1 MKTISPADSMQ
12 IESPSQTEVELP
24 PSDESPSDA
33 LFEPA
38 EPAATAFALDAAIHG
53 AEMPIAGSP
62 VAESPVAESPDAE
75 QAVAKRRAAEQK
87 LADAPQWRTDTL
99 AQSLA
104 ILLVLSVVQRFIGF
118 VRQVLVCR
126 WLEPA
131 QLGEWD
137 IALKFLMLAA
147 PVSVLGLP
155 GSFGRYMEHYRRRGQ
170 LKTLLRRTALAC
182 VALSA
187 ISTLGITGFRGA
199 VSQLIYGT
207 ADHTGMVVLLALSL
221 LAVIAYNYLTEMLTA
236 LRMVRVASIVQLI
249 NTVLFAALSIALVFG
264 WQCTAAAVVMSY
276 ALSALLMAV
285 PVLFWFRG
293 TWRQIPEP
301 VEPLSQRGLWG
312 KLVPFALSVWAVNL
326 LYNLVGVVDRYMI
339 IHYAPTG
346 EPLALV
352 GDYHSSQVVP
362 MLMVSVS
369 GIVGGILLPYLS
381 HDWEA
386 GDRGAVSAKLNLA
399 IKVLGIA
406 MFAGSAVV
414 LLASPLL
421 FGVAFHGKY
430 DGGLAILP
438 WTLTYCIWMALVPLA
453 QMYLWC
459 AERARLPTFALIAG
473 LITNIVLCRLL
484 LPGFGLHGVVW
495 GTCAANLV
503 TLVIMF
509 QFNRA
514 FGMRIDGGTWLVVLL
529 PLLLGLGQWAVVAV
543 TLALAFEI
551 WVSDRIFTRED
562 KQQFAATCR
571 HYILNRIRPASG

>member
-1 MKTISPADSMQ
+1 MNSTSLFDPKDFEPSALAPIVATTSDDVSPDKMFAGDGNASLAVVTDTD
-12 IESPSQTEVELP
+12 I
-24 PSDESPSDA
+24 SDEPASAD
-33 LFEPA
+33 EPA
-38 EPAATAFALDAAIHG
+38 EGDATSAAASSSSATAA
-53 AEMPIAGSP
+53 
-62 VAESPVAESPDAE
+62 
-75 QAVAKRRAAEQK
+75 
-87 LADAPQWRTDTL
+87 ADAPQWRTDTL

-126 WLEPA
+126 WLEPT

-147 PVSVLGLP
+147 PLSVLGLP
-155 GSFGRYMEHYRRRGQ
+155 GSFGRYMEHYRRRGH
-170 LKTLLRRTALAC
+170 LKTLLRRTAAAC
-182 VALSA
+182 IVLSCVSMIA
-187 ISTLGITGFRGA
+187 IAGFQTA
-199 VSQLIYGT
+199 VSELIYGT
-207 ADHTGMVVLLALSL
+207 PDHTGMVILLAVSM

-236 LRMVRVASIVQLI
+236 LRMVRVASVVQLV
-249 NTVLFAALSIALVFG
+249 NTVLFALLSVGLVFG
-264 WQCTAAAVVMSY
+264 WRCDAAAIVIAY
-276 ALSALLMAV
+276 ALSAVLLIGPA
-285 PVLFWFRG
+285 LLWFRK

-301 VEPLSQRGLWG
+301 VEALSQGGLWG
-312 KLVPFALSVWAVNL
+312 KLVPFAMSVWAVNL

-339 IHYAPTG
+339 VHYAPTA

-386 GDRGAVSAKLNLA
+386 GSRPAVAAKLNLA
-399 IKVLGIA
+399 IKLLGVA
-406 MFAGSAVV
+406 MFGGSALV

-459 AERARLPTFALIAG
+459 AERARLPTLALVAG
-473 LITNIVLCRLL
+473 LITNVVLCRLL

-495 GTCAANLV
+495 ATCAANLV

-509 QFNRA
+509 QFNSA

-529 PLLLGLGQWAVVAV
+529 PLLLGCGQWATLSVTVV
-543 TLALAFEI
+543 LGLEI
-551 WVSDRIFTRED
+551 LTADRIFTRDD
-562 KQQFAATCR
+562 KQQFIATCR
-571 HYILNRIRPASG
+571 HYILDRIFPAKTSLH

>member
-1 MKTISPADSMQ
+1 MNVLSCAEQSGTATSGTATSGTATSGTAPCN
-12 IESPSQTEVELP
+12 
-24 PSDESPSDA
+24 
-33 LFEPA
+33 A
-38 EPAATAFALDAAIHG
+38 EPLPFDEIECARNGHTQSPLGAAVAAE
-53 AEMPIAGSP
+53 AEPVDAGSLHSSDHAS
-62 VAESPVAESPDAE
+62 VDSE
-75 QAVAKRRAAEQK
+75 
-87 LADAPQWRTDTL
+87 APQWRTDTL

-104 ILLVLSVVQRFIGF
+104 ILLALSVVQRLIGF
-118 VRQVLVCR
+118 IRQVLVCR

-147 PVSVLGLP
+147 PVAVLGLP
-155 GSFGRYMEHYRRRGQ
+155 GSFGRYIEHYRRRGH
-170 LKTLLRRTALAC
+170 LKTLLRRTAAAC
-182 VALSA
+182 IVLSGVA
-187 ISTLGITGFRGA
+187 TLGIASLQTA
-199 VSQLIYGT
+199 VSLLIYGT
-207 ADHTGMVVLLALSL
+207 ADHTGMVVLLAVSL

-236 LRMVRVASIVQLI
+236 LRMVRVASVVQLV
-249 NTVLFAALSIALVFG
+249 NTVLFALLSVALVFG
-264 WQCTAAAVVMSY
+264 WRCDAAAIVVAY
-276 ALSALLMAV
+276 AVAALMLVV
-285 PVLFWFRG
+285 PMLFWFRR
-293 TWRQIPEP
+293 TWRRIPEP
-301 VEPLSQRGLWG
+301 VERLTHSRLWG
-312 KLVPFALSVWAVNL
+312 KLVPFAMSVWAVNL

-339 IHYAPTG
+339 VHYAPTA

-386 GDRGAVSAKLNLA
+386 GVRDAVAAKLNLA

-406 MFAGSAVV
+406 MFAGSALV

-459 AERARLPTFALIAG
+459 AERARLPAFALVAG
-473 LITNIVLCRLL
+473 LMTNVVLCRLL
-484 LPGFGLHGVVW
+484 LPAFGLHGVVW
-495 GTCAANLV
+495 ATCAANLV

-514 FGMRIDGGTWLVVLL
+514 FGMRIHAGTWLVILL
-529 PLLLGLGQWAVVAV
+529 PLLLGFGQWAVVAV
-543 TLALAFEI
+543 TLALFAEI
-551 WVSDRIFTRED
+551 LTADRIFTRDD
-562 KQQFAATCR
+562 KQQFIATCR
-571 HYILNRIRPASG
+571 HYVIDRLFSV

>member
-1 MKTISPADSMQ
+1 MNILSDTV
-12 IESPSQTEVELP
+12 EVEPSSLAP
-24 PSDESPSDA
+24 IFATTSDEVPTEGAYSDGVISDA
-33 LFEPA
+33 MLSGPTSA
-38 EPAATAFALDAAIHG
+38 GATTA
-53 AEMPIAGSP
+53 AGSSTTP
-62 VAESPVAESPDAE
+62 F
-75 QAVAKRRAAEQK
+75 
-87 LADAPQWRTDTL
+87 DAPQWRTDTL

-104 ILLVLSVVQRFIGF
+104 ILLVLSVVQRLIGF
-118 VRQVLVCR
+118 ARQVLVCR
-126 WLEPA
+126 WLEPT

-147 PVSVLGLP
+147 PLSVLGLP
-155 GSFGRYMEHYRRRGQ
+155 GSFGRYLEHYRRRGH
-170 LKTLLRRTALAC
+170 LKTLLRRTAAAC
-182 VALSA
+182 IVLSCVSLIA
-187 ISTLGITGFRGA
+187 IAGFRTA
-199 VSQLIYGT
+199 VSELIYGT
-207 ADHTGMVVLLALSL
+207 PDHTGMVVLLAVSMLG
-221 LAVIAYNYLTEMLTA
+221 VIAYNYLTEMLTA
-236 LRMVRVASIVQLI
+236 LRMVRVASVVQLV
-249 NTVLFAALSIALVFG
+249 NTVLFALLSVALVFG
-264 WQCTAAAVVMSY
+264 WRCDAAAIVVAY
-276 ALSALLMAV
+276 ALSAVLLIGPA
-285 PVLFWFRG
+285 LFWFRR

-301 VEPLSQRGLWG
+301 VESLSHSGLWG
-312 KLVPFALSVWAVNL
+312 KLVPFAMSVWAVNL

-339 IHYAPTG
+339 VHYSPTA

-386 GDRGAVSAKLNLA
+386 GSRPAVAAKLNLA
-399 IKVLGIA
+399 IKLLGVA
-406 MFAGSAVV
+406 MFAGSALV

-459 AERARLPTFALIAG
+459 AERARLPTLALVAG
-473 LITNIVLCRLL
+473 LIANVVLCRLL
-484 LPGFGLHGVVW
+484 LPRFGLHGVVW
-495 GTCAANLV
+495 ATCAANLV

-529 PLLLGLGQWAVVAV
+529 PLLLGCGQWATLSVTAV
-543 TLALAFEI
+543 LALEI
-551 WVSDRIFTRED
+551 LTADRIFTRDD
-562 KQQFAATCR
+562 KEQFIAACR
-571 HYILNRIRPASG
+571 HHVLDRIFSHASPK

>member
-1 MKTISPADSMQ
+1 MNSVT
-12 IESPSQTEVELP
+12 L
-24 PSDESPSDA
+24 
-33 LFEPA
+33 A
-38 EPAATAFALDAAIHG
+38 EPADVAARCEEPGLTLDPALPVAAPASPRSMADIPQ
-53 AEMPIAGSP
+53 PIAVEIPAATS
-62 VAESPVAESPDAE
+62 DAP
-75 QAVAKRRAAEQK
+75 QI
-87 LADAPQWRTDTL
+87 DAPQWRTDTL

-104 ILLVLSVVQRFIGF
+104 ILLALSVVQRLIGF
-118 VRQVLVCR
+118 ARQVMVCR

-155 GSFGRYMEHYRRRGQ
+155 GSFGRYMEHYRRRGH
-170 LKTLLRRTALAC
+170 LKTLLRRTAAAC
-182 VALSA
+182 IVLSA
-187 ISTLGITGFRGA
+187 VSTLGIAALRTA
-199 VSQLIYGT
+199 VSELIYGT
-207 ADHTGMVVLLALSL
+207 PNHTGMVVLLAMSL
-221 LAVIAYNYLTEMLTA
+221 LTVIAYNYLTEMLTA
-236 LRMVRVASIVQLI
+236 LRMVRVASIVQLV
-249 NTVLFAALSIALVFG
+249 NTVLFAVLSVALVFG
-264 WQCTAAAVVMSY
+264 WQCDAAAIVAAY
-276 ALSALLMAV
+276 ALSAAILIGPILV
-285 PVLFWFRG
+285 WFRR

-301 VEPLSQRGLWG
+301 VERLSHSALWG
-312 KLVPFALSVWAVNL
+312 KLVPFAMSVWAVNL

-339 IHYAPTG
+339 VHYAPAA

-386 GDRGAVSAKLNLA
+386 GDQPAVAAKLNLA

-421 FGVAFHGKY
+421 FGVAFHGKF

-459 AERARLPTFALIAG
+459 AERARLPAFALVAG
-473 LITNIVLCRLL
+473 LIANVMLCRLL
-484 LPGFGLHGVVW
+484 LPAFGLHGVVW
-495 GTCAANLV
+495 ATCAANLV
-503 TLVIMF
+503 TLAIMF

-514 FGMRIDGGTWLVVLL
+514 FGMRIHGGTWLVILL
-529 PLLLGLGQWAVVAV
+529 PLLLGLGKWAVVAV
-543 TLALAFEI
+543 TLVLFMEI
-551 WVSDRIFTRED
+551 LTGERIFTRAD
-562 KQQFAATCR
+562 KQQFTATCR
-571 HYILNRIRPASG
+571 HYIMNRIFKSAATPSENTSPKR